1 MASTLLLY
9 LLTAALLLLSAF
21 RSPEK
26 TRMALK
32 RGWKA
37 FTGILPQMLLV
48 LLLIGLVLTLLSP
61 ETISKLLGSGSG
73 AWGTLLAALVGAI
86 TLIPG
91 FVAFPLAEAL
101 LNSGAGITQIA
112 AFVGTLMMVG
122 IVTLPMESATIG
134 RKTALY
140 RNGLAF
146 LWALLTAVVMGVL
159 L

>member
-1 MASTLLLY
+1 MSSSLLLY
-9 LLTAALLLLSAF
+9 VLAAVLLLLSWTK
-21 RSPEK
+21 SHEK
-26 TRMALK
+26 TKKALK
-32 RGWKA
+32 KGWNA

-61 ETISKLLGSGSG
+61 ETISALLGSDSG
-73 AWGTLLAALVGAI
+73 LFGTLLASLVGSI

-101 LNSGAGITQIA
+101 LNSGARITQIA

-134 RKTALY
+134 KKTALL

-146 LWALLTAVVMGVL
+146 IWALLTALIMGVVL
-159 L
+159 